1 MHECNMCSDIHP
13 TPPCGMGWGAR
24 RTRRMHPVTSV
35 HHRGAGPEYTTI
47 VHMRASM
54 HRHLC
59 MCMSTDW
66 YVYVYGSSQIVRGI
80 SLHVRVAPNSSNPS
94 NAACGWIGQP
104 VTKLRRAFACVYKR
118 EGESDRE
125 RARERERA
133 KTYKVYDCVYIG
145 YGSVCIYVTR
155 LAAVVASLSLQQLN
169 RRCRVYVPDE
179 ATCHR

>member
-1 MHECNMCSDIHP
+1 MNRHTHIYRKHRMHECNMCSDIHP
-13 TPPCGMGWGAR
+13 TPPCGMGWGSR

-35 HHRGAGPEYTTI
+35 HRRGAGPEYTTI

-104 VTKLRRAFACVYKR
+104 VTKLRRAFACTYIYIYRYRGR
-118 EGESDRE
+118 EIE
-125 RARERERA
+125 R
-133 KTYKVYDCVYIG
+133 
-145 YGSVCIYVTR
+145 
-155 LAAVVASLSLQQLN
+155 
-169 RRCRVYVPDE
+169 
-179 ATCHR
+179 